1 MLKRLLA
8 IAAVALVAGCG
19 SLGTSDPNALAKGLI
34 TACESAASGA
44 RVIRVLVDA
53 GRIKPPSFP
62 AIEQA
67 RVTIDGFCDPNA
79 AMPADLIGATNRVVA
94 ATAAMLAYKPKE

>member
-1 MLKRLLA
+1 MRKMILVGALTLLTA
-8 IAAVALVAGCG
+8 CG

-53 GRIKPPSFP
+53 GRIKRPSFP

-79 AMPADLIGATNRVVA
+79 ALPADLIGATNRVVA